1 MGELGHGLQ
10 KLMKTTPSK
19 ALVRINLVFI
29 AFFLLVY
36 GALLLGPNSSLY
48 FQNAASVVRCSLRE
62 CHHKLEKGVKM
73 VTVLEAERN
82 STMSEVP
89 SFVDEFGSGLKI
101 GMVNFEAEDFSGWKK
116 HGETIPIDFERV
128 SDLFKWQDL
137 FPEWIDEE
145 EQSDVP
151 KCPEIPMPDFDK
163 YPNMDLIVVKLPC
176 KYPIEGWA
184 REVFRLQVHLITANL
199 AVKKGK
205 RGWNGRNKVVF
216 MSKCRPMLEIF
227 RCNDLVKQEGEW
239 WYYEPE
245 VAKLEQKVALPVGS
259 CKLAL
264 PLWGRGNDEVFDV
277 SKIKHAT
284 RNTKREAYATV
295 LHSSE
300 MYVCG
305 AITLAQSLRKTGT
318 KRDLILL
325 LDDFIPEPKREALKA
340 AGWELRFI
348 KRIRNP
354 LAQKH
359 TYNEYNYSKLRLW
372 QLTDY
377 EKVIFIDA
385 DIMVL
390 RNLDH
395 LFHFPQ
401 MTATGNDVWI
411 FNSGIMVI
419 EPSNCTFK
427 LLMNKREEIISYN
440 GGDQGFLNEVFVWW
454 HRLPRRVNFLKN
466 FWSNETAERS
476 LKDQLLGADPPK
488 LYSIHYL
495 GLKPWL
501 CYRDYDCNWNKRD
514 HHVYA
519 SDVAHRRWWKF
530 HDTMDENLQ
539 NFCRLT
545 KRRKVELDWDRKKA
559 KNAGLKDK
567 HWKIKITDSRRKNFI
582 I

>member
-264 PLWGRGNDEVFDV
+264 PLWGRVEQQ
-277 SKIKHAT
+277 K
-284 RNTKREAYATV
+284 
-295 LHSSE
+295 
-300 MYVCG
+300 
-305 AITLAQSLRKTGT
+305 LA
-318 KRDLILL
+318 
-325 LDDFIPEPKREALKA
+325 E
-340 AGWELRFI
+340 
-348 KRIRNP
+348 
-354 LAQKH
+354 
-359 TYNEYNYSKLRLW
+359 
-372 QLTDY
+372 
-377 EKVIFIDA
+377 
-385 DIMVL
+385 
-390 RNLDH
+390 
-395 LFHFPQ
+395 
-401 MTATGNDVWI
+401 
-411 FNSGIMVI
+411 
-419 EPSNCTFK
+419 
-427 LLMNKREEIISYN
+427 
-440 GGDQGFLNEVFVWW
+440 
-454 HRLPRRVNFLKN
+454 
-466 FWSNETAERS
+466 
-476 LKDQLLGADPPK
+476 
-488 LYSIHYL
+488 
-495 GLKPWL
+495 
-501 CYRDYDCNWNKRD
+501 
-514 HHVYA
+514 
-519 SDVAHRRWWKF
+519 
-530 HDTMDENLQ
+530 
-539 NFCRLT
+539 
-545 KRRKVELDWDRKKA
+545 KA
-559 KNAGLKDK
+559 KG
-567 HWKIKITDSRRKNFI
+567 
-582 I
+582 